1 MLPMF
6 VDDISLHVDASST
19 RFAQINYVSC
29 SYELAMRF
37 FVPKKRHELFRIR
50 ISECSSTLAHGQRTK
65 RTVHALT
72 PVAMGSVFEMDREDL
87 LQSNGFSGG
96 TNIEMLATS
105 STWHALVI
113 DVHRP

>member
-1 MLPMF
+1 
-6 VDDISLHVDASST
+6 
-19 RFAQINYVSC
+19 
-29 SYELAMRF
+29 
-37 FVPKKRHELFRIR
+37 
-50 ISECSSTLAHGQRTK
+50 
-65 RTVHALT
+65 VHALT